1 MVMMKK
7 IVIFLSVMI
16 SISAL
21 SMEKPVGGSKRG
33 LAELVEAIEQAKVPR
48 AESESESELP
58 SSVTEKLEPVSQ
70 DLIAMPETGLQ
81 DLPNELLA
89 RITSLITNASGN
101 TNDQKL
107 ISAAIDINNF
117 AIINKAFREFFKS
130 DYIQLM
136 IIKELAKKY
145 ARGDVYAAAFAL
157 ATDEASG
164 MIGATLN
171 DAIGYN
177 EDESALE
184 ITNTYVVSHFQ
195 AYLADALKN
204 KKKDAWRFFIKHVTP
219 EKLALIIDSLLIDG
233 EPALLYLVSTDNK
246 EMLSEVLAIEDINYD
261 IADDEGITPLMAAI
275 VARNTDLIHFLI
287 DQDVDVN
294 KVDDNENTAL
304 FKAVSVGN
312 LEYVNLLLDE
322 NATVNLINDQEYTPL
337 IIAIL
342 NANIPIIRRLLEVP
356 GIDVNFV
363 GDQPDFD
370 GRTTSA
376 LHYAA
381 QLGNPEI
388 FRILL
393 SVPNIQ
399 LNILNSDGQTPLHVA
414 AINNIENIVE
424 QLIRA
429 GAQVNIQDAQGMTP
443 LMYAAREDSP
453 LSVYYLINPPGNADL
468 SLTDAQGHTA
478 LWHARNAQK
487 PGNIVILQ
495 TAQTPE

>member
-7 IVIFLSVMI
+7 IVIFLSLMI
-16 SISAL
+16 YVSAL
-21 SMEKPVGGSKRG
+21 SMEKPVGSKRG
-33 LAELVEAIEQAKVPR
+33 LDELVEAIEQAKIPR

-58 SSVTEKLEPVSQ
+58 SSLAEKLEPVWQ
-70 DLIAMPETGLQ
+70 DVIALSETGLQ

-89 RITSLITNASGN
+89 RITSLITNARGN

-171 DAIGYN
+171 DAISYN

-184 ITNTYVVSHFQ
+184 ITNPYVASHFQ
-195 AYLADALKN
+195 SYLADALKN
-204 KKKDAWRFFIKHVTP
+204 KKKDAWRFFTKHVTP
-219 EKLALIIDSLLIDG
+219 EKLALIVDSLLIDG

-246 EMLSEVLAIEDINYD
+246 EMLSEFLAIEDINYD
-261 IADDEGITPLMAAI
+261 IADDEGVTPLMAAI
-275 VARNTDLIHFLI
+275 VARNTDLIRFLI

-294 KVDDNENTAL
+294 KLDDKGNTAL

-312 LEYVNLLLDE
+312 LDYVNLLLDE
-322 NATVNLINDQEYTPL
+322 NATVNVINDQEYTPL

-342 NANIPIIRRLLEVP
+342 NANIPIIRRFLQVP
-356 GIDVNFV
+356 GIDVNLV

-370 GRTTSA
+370 ARTTSA

-381 QLGNPEI
+381 ELGNLEI
-388 FRILL
+388 VRLLL

-399 LNILNSDGQTPLHVA
+399 INILNSESQTPLHVA
-414 AINNIENIVE
+414 AYNNKEVIVD
-424 QLIRA
+424 QLVRA

-443 LMYAAREDSP
+443 LMYAARQDAL
-453 LSVYYLINPPGNADL
+453 LSVYYLVNAPGVDL
-468 SLTDAQGHTA
+468 TLTDAQGHTA
-478 LWHARNAQK
+478 LWQARNSNK
-487 PGNIVILQ
+487 PGNIAILQ
-495 TAQTPE
+495 SVQAPE